1 MPEQDGDKTQDPTP
15 HRRQEAREQGEIARS
30 QDLAAGVVLVGGLAL
45 LYSWWNVLVEF
56 LGGFTARQLGGDAW
70 VIRTEPSTA
79 VAQLRGVLSDL
90 ARPMVPFFGL
100 LFIIAIAANVMQFG
114 LLFLPEKLMPDLN
127 RLNIL
132 TAFGRL
138 FSMQNLVRT
147 GFGLI
152 KITIVGTIAYHD
164 LADKVDDVIGLAAL
178 SVPHL
183 AVFILTTLFWT
194 TLKIASAL
202 LVIALIDFGFQWWKH
217 EQDLKM
223 TTQEVREEMKN
234 LQGDPQMAARR
245 RAVQRELVKNRLKQ
259 TVPKADVVVTN
270 PTELAVALQYDPE
283 AMAAPLVLAKGA
295 GVLAARIRQIALEN
309 GIPIIEKKPL
319 AQALYKDVDVGHPIP
334 GALYSA
340 VAEIMAYV
348 YQLKGK
354 TMPTRGAT

>member
-1 MPEQDGDKTQDPTP
+1 MPDQDGDKTQDATP
-15 HRRQEAREQGEIARS
+15 HRRQEAREQGEVARS
-30 QDLAAGVVLVGGLAL
+30 QDLAAAVVLVTALAI
-45 LYSWWNVLVEF
+45 LYGMCNVLIEF
-56 LGGFTARQLGGDAW
+56 LGGFTTRQLGTPWLRTDA
-70 VIRTEPSTA
+70 STA
-79 VAQLRGVLSDL
+79 VAQLRGVLTDL
-90 ARPMVPFFGL
+90 ARPMIPYLGL
-100 LFIIAIAANVMQFG
+100 VFLTAVAANVLQFG

-127 RLNIL
+127 RLNPL
-132 TAFGRL
+132 PAFARL

-147 GFGLI
+147 GFGVLKLI
-152 KITIVGTIAYHD
+152 IVATIAWHD
-164 LADKVDDVIGLAAL
+164 LSGRVDEIVASAGYGIAELGVFLL
-178 SVPHL
+178 S
-183 AVFILTTLFWT
+183 TLFWT

-202 LVIALIDFGFQWWKH
+202 LVLALLDFGFQWWKH

-223 TTQEVREEMKN
+223 TTQEIREEMKN
-234 LQGDPQMAARR
+234 LQGDPQVISRR

-283 AMAAPLVLAKGA
+283 SMAAPVVLAKGA
-295 GVLAARIRQIALEN
+295 GVLAARIRQLALEN

-319 AQALYKDVDVGHPIP
+319 AQALYKDVDVGRPIP

-354 TMPTRGAT
+354 VMPERSAA